1 MEDDAVHGL
10 WLQIVD
16 GFAFE
21 GEARL
26 RFEELLLETCA
37 AAKGY
42 DWVFADHVIS
52 SSRSFFG
59 IREW

>member
-21 GEARL
+21 GEALL
-26 RFEELLLETCA
+26 RFEELLLETRTA
-37 AAKGY
+37 AEGY
-42 DWVFADHVIS
+42 NVIGL
-52 SSRSFFG
+52 RVA
-59 IREW
+59 

>member
-21 GEARL
+21 GEALDGHFEVKELQYDTPRCSNVIGL
-26 RFEELLLETCA
+26 RVA
-37 AAKGY
+37 
-42 DWVFADHVIS
+42 
-52 SSRSFFG
+52 
-59 IREW
+59 